1 MSTTPTSKVAAAGI
15 AGAASI
21 VLVWLLGLT
30 GVEVPPE
37 VAAAFTALLSFAT
50 GWIKAPSPMSEAGQA
65 SPLML
70 LVYVLVI
77 VILVV
82 LVLRIV

>member
-1 MSTTPTSKVAAAGI
+1 MSTTPNK
-15 AGAASI
+15 
-21 VLVWLLGLT
+21 
-30 GVEVPPE
+30 
-37 VAAAFTALLSFAT
+37 
-50 GWIKAPSPMSEAGQA
+50 KDMSESGQT
-65 SPLML
+65 PLML